1 MLCCS
6 FVDSPLVIFFAML
19 LVSEMSFATM
29 LVVCVIGAFMLAI
42 YCIIELLDNI
52 RENTQPKGENRLVI
66 VDAVASQDEK
76 EVDAATTKA
85 ADEEE
90 ATKEAAT
97 KEATKD
103 EEATTDAK
111 ELIKEIRELKVLLAT
126 RAATTTAADETS
138 SV

>member
-85 ADEEE
+85 ADEE
-90 ATKEAAT
+90 AAT